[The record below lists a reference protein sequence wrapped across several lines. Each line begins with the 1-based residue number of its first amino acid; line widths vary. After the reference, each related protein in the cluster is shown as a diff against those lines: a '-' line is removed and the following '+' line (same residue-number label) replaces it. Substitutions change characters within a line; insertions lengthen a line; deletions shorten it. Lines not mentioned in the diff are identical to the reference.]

1 MDPDA
6 TTRTSAI
13 ETHGLGRS
21 YGATEALIDL
31 DLDVP
36 RGICF
41 ALLGPNGAGKTTAVR
56 ILSTLLRPSRGEAR
70 VLGHDVVRARGEVRS
85 AIGIVFQEP
94 SLDPQLTPREHL
106 DLSARLYRVHNRRA
120 RVEALIESF
129 GLGDHADRPVRTL
142 SGGLRRRLEIAR
154 GILHTPPLLFLD
166 EPTVGLD
173 VAARAAVW
181 DRLRE
186 MRAMDTTL
194 FLTTH
199 SMEEAE
205 ALADRTG
212 ILDRG
217 RLIVDG
223 APRDLKAELGGDSV
237 WFRLERN
244 QGARAALAAL
254 PGVVEVRCD
263 PGSETT
269 LHVTVGEGP
278 RRLADLVEAAR
289 PYGIV
294 EVELHRP
301 TLEQVFL
308 HYTGRS
314 YAVADA
320 PEPRE

>member
-1 MDPDA
+1 MDADA
-6 TTRTSAI
+6 TTRVPAI
-13 ETHGLGRS
+13 ETCGLGRS
-21 YGATEALIDL
+21 YGATEALVDL
-31 DLDVP
+31 ALAVP

-56 ILSTLLRPSRGEAR
+56 LLSTLLRPSRGQAR
-70 VLGHDVVRARGEVRS
+70 VLGHDVVRARSAVRA

-106 DLSARLYRVHNRRA
+106 DLSARLYRIRHRLT
-120 RVEALIESF
+120 RVDALIEGF
-129 GLGDHADRPVRTL
+129 GLADYADRPVRAL

-154 GILHTPPLLFLD
+154 GILHTPSLLFLD

-186 MRAMDTTL
+186 MRALDTTL

-205 ALADRTG
+205 ALADRVG

-217 RLIVDG
+217 HLIVDG

-237 WFRLERN
+237 WFRLERHE
-244 QGARAALAAL
+244 GARTALAAL
-254 PGVVEVRCD
+254 PGVVDVRLD
-263 PGSETT
+263 PGSEAA
-269 LHVTVGEGP
+269 LHVTVREGP

-294 EVELHRP
+294 EVELQRP

-308 HYTGRS
+308 HHTGRS

-320 PEPRE
+320 SEPAG